1 MKKLIL
7 LAAFAVFSFT
17 QVNAQF
23 KVGAFFGLPMADASD
38 RHSFNVGIDAAYLFD
53 IVDSFQVGPATG
65 YSHSFGKER
74 DSPFGGLPG
83 GNSILKASDDKYD
96 DFQFIPIAA
105 AARFNLDALYFGADL
120 GYAIGI
126 NDGNKGGVYYRP
138 KVGYNFGPLAAF
150 ISYTGVSVK
159 SEVTVGEG
167 PFQVTAEGTSTFGS
181 INAGVEFSF

>member
-1 MKKLIL
+1 MRKFFIITALT
-7 LAAFAVFSFT
+7 VFGFT
-17 QVNAQF
+17 QISAQEGNF

-38 RHSFNVGIDAAYLFD
+38 THSFNVGLDVAYLFD
-53 IVDSFQVGPATG
+53 IADSFQVGPATG
-65 YSHSFGKER
+65 YSHSFGKTETVSAGIFTMEI
-74 DSPFGGLPG
+74 DYE
-83 GNSILKASDDKYD
+83 DM
-96 DFQFIPIAA
+96 QFIPLAA
-105 AARFNLDALYFGADL
+105 AARFNLDTFYFGADL

>member
-1 MKKLIL
+1 MKKIIL
-7 LAAFAVFSFT
+7 MAAFAVFGFT

-38 RHSFNVGIDAAYLFD
+38 THSFNVGIDAAYLFD

-65 YSHSFGKER
+65 YSHSFGKEI

-120 GYAIGI
+120 GYAIGL
-126 NDGNKGGVYYRP
+126 NDGNDGGVYYRP
-138 KVGYNFGPLAAF
+138 KVGYNFGPVAAF
-150 ISYTGVSVK
+150 LSYTGISMAK
-159 SEVTVGEG
+159 KKETIMGMEVETGG
-167 PFQVTAEGTSTFGS
+167 GTFGS
-181 INAGVEFSF
+181 LNVGAEFSF